1 MKRYVKAANSLP
13 EGITRMTF
21 DEDYS
26 MSGGDWPDEEEYAQD
41 MFDMHAEEIRYLYSS
56 NDGGNVDTGIETT
69 DGKFY
74 IAYSGHGVAPCS
86 SYDEMIQ
93 HLQM

>member
-1 MKRYVKAANSLP
+1 MKRYVRASSTLP
-13 EGITRMTF
+13 EGITQMTF

-26 MSGGDWPDEEEYAQD
+26 MSGGDWANGEEYARD
-41 MFDMHAEEIRYLYSS
+41 MFGMPAEEIKYLYSS
-56 NDGGNVDTGIETT
+56 EDGGNVDTGIETT
-69 DGKFY
+69 DGHFF

-86 SYDEMIQ
+86 GYAEMIQ

>member
-1 MKRYVKAANSLP
+1 MKRYVRASSTLP
-13 EGITRMTF
+13 EGITQMTF

-26 MSGGDWPDEEEYAQD
+26 ISGGD
-41 MFDMHAEEIRYLYSS
+41 LYSS
-56 NDGGNVDTGIETT
+56 EDGGNVDTGIETT
-69 DGKFY
+69 DGHFF

-86 SYDEMIQ
+86 GYAEMIQ